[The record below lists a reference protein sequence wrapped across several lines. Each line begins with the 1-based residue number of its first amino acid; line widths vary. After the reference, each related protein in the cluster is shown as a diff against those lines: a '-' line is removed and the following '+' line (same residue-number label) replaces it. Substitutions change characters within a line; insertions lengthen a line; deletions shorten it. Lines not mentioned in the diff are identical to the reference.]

1 MRSLNKETCT
11 MSTFLVFSFLSSMS
25 IYFCHDVNSSLFSDC
40 RALHFAAMIPGTT
53 DVLELLLSHGA
64 DIDAPNSDYSTP
76 LFFSCQSG
84 NMFSASVLLARGADF
99 RIRNNK
105 GILSLIFLCNITCN
119 K

>member
-1 MRSLNKETCT
+1 
-11 MSTFLVFSFLSSMS
+11 
-25 IYFCHDVNSSLFSDC
+25 
-40 RALHFAAMIPGTT
+40 MIPGTT

-64 DIDAPNSDYSTP
+64 DIDAPNADYSTP

-105 GILSLIFLCNITCN
+105 GTYHQVCV
-119 K
+119 